1 MNIIKKYYLL
11 ILALIS
17 FLFGCIYSFVI
28 NNQGASTLFLIMI
41 FISISLIVIYLY
53 NNKGSEE

>member
-17 FLFGCIYSFVI
+17 FLFGCIYSFIVKT
-28 NNQGASTLFLIMI
+28 QASSTLFLIMI

-53 NNKGSEE
+53 NNKGSKE